1 MKRGLLL
8 CALLALP
15 LVSRAETVDMGI
27 HGKFSYSVPAGWRSS
42 SQLMQDS
49 GVTVTLTGPAEV
61 NASCILSVVFVENPE
76 PLSKERVQAE
86 VMSASDHFV
95 DQSVEKKKTLQEFSV
110 PGCYG
115 VYCVFTDASMVGKPF
130 EKDQFKA
137 VALGEV
143 HLADDLTMTVS
154 MLFDDPAGP
163 QFRSML
169 ATVSSCSVSKSK

>member
-1 MKRGLLL
+1 MKRGLFL

-15 LVSRAETVDMGI
+15 LLSRADTVDLGT
-27 HGKFSYSVPAGWRSS
+27 HGTFSFTAPAGWKPAV
-42 SQLMQDS
+42 QKMPDS
-49 GVTVTLTGPAEV
+49 GVTITLSGPASV

-76 PLSKERVQAE
+76 ALSKERVQAE
-86 VMSASDHFV
+86 VLSACDHFV

-143 HLADDLTMTVS
+143 HLADDLTMTIS
-154 MLFDDPAGP
+154 MLFDDPKGP
-163 QFRSML
+163 EFQAML
-169 ATVSSCSVSKSK
+169 ETVSSCSVSKAK